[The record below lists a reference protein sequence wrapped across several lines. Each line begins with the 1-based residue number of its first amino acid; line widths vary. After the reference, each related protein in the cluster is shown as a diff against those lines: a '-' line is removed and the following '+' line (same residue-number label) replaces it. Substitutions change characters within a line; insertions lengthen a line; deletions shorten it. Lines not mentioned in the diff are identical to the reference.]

1 MLALLQGELIMA
13 MKAKDRGTL
22 IGLRNIIGKLKA
34 RQIDKGAA
42 LTENE
47 CIQIIQ
53 SFAKQLKDSIIQY
66 KKGGRDDLVEKEAF
80 ELKLLEKYLPK
91 QLSEDEL
98 RVVVKKTIK
107 STGPESIQNMGQIIG
122 IIMKELAGAA
132 NGKMVQKIV
141 NEELNLC
148 S

>member
-53 SFAKQLKDSIIQY
+53 SSAKQLKDSIEQY
-66 KKGGRDDLVEKEAF
+66 ERGGRDDLAEKEIF
-80 ELKLLEKYLPK
+80 ELKLLERYLPK
-91 QLSEDEL
+91 QLSKDEV
-98 RVVVKKTIK
+98 REAVKKIIT
-107 STGPESIQNMGQIIG
+107 SNGAESLQDMGRIIG
-122 IIMKELAGAA
+122 IVMKKLMGAT
-132 NGKMVQKIV
+132 NGKMVGEIV
-141 NEELNLC
+141 QEELKK
-148 S
+148 